1 MVEAEVAVVAHRN
14 TILYTYLLQK
24 SITVVFLVVMLEPN
38 LSAEELTAPAVTEL
52 ADVTRSFLR
61 LATVA
66 CDELL
71 ATTRRHDQL
80 LGRCVS

>member
-1 MVEAEVAVVAHRN
+1 MDEAGVAVVAHRN

-52 ADVTRSFLR
+52 ADVTRSFLC

>member
-1 MVEAEVAVVAHRN
+1 MDEAGVAVVAHRN

-24 SITVVFLVVMLEPN
+24 SITVVLLVVMLESD
-38 LSAEELTAPAVTEL
+38 LRAEELTAPAVTEL

-66 CDELL
+66 CNELL
-71 ATTRRHDQL
+71 AATRRHNKL
-80 LGRCVS
+80 LGGCVS

>member
-1 MVEAEVAVVAHRN
+1 MDEAEVAVVAHRN

-38 LSAEELTAPAVTEL
+38 LGAEELTAPAVTEL

-66 CDELL
+66 CNELL
-71 ATTRRHDQL
+71 ATTRRHNKL